1 MSPLKAHDISRIN
14 KSQVIKAVRER
25 GELSRQEIAQYTNL
39 SPATA
44 TRAVE
49 SLVNHEKLLVE
60 TGSKATPKG
69 RPFKTVQFNPDSYY
83 MIGVDIGATSIRAA
97 LTNLDAQYIKE
108 VEVLTEIGKGPEY
121 VLDKVAAVIEKLY
134 NTSFIEKSKIAG
146 VGLAMAGLV
155 NTKTG
160 IVEYSPTLNWSNVEL
175 KKLLID
181 RFPIPIVYD
190 NVVRVMALGEMNYG
204 TATKYDNFIVVNV
217 GYGVGAG
224 IISDKK
230 LFLGNDGMSGELAHF
245 PVTSNWPIPCVCG
258 KDGCLSAT
266 CSGRAIAYRAAHDI
280 KTHPESSL
288 TEIYNNRT
296 RGFEAKDV
304 FDAASKNDA
313 LSQKIINDAAMYLG
327 RTTAGMVSLFNPQA
341 VLFGGGV
348 ILNNKEFFDKVQAH
362 AKASMIEQCSTPVDI
377 EMVSLKEN
385 AAVMGALSLVL
396 HNVLE
401 LDFIVPEEE

>member
-1 MSPLKAHDISRIN
+1 LSSTSISRIN

-204 TATKYDNFIVVNV
+204 TAAKYDNFIPFLANK
-217 GYGVGAG
+217 YSAMPYFDLPQLRCLWFTS
-224 IISDKK
+224 ISDI
-230 LFLGNDGMSGELAHF
+230 L
-245 PVTSNWPIPCVCG
+245 PPI
-258 KDGCLSAT
+258 
-266 CSGRAIAYRAAHDI
+266 
-280 KTHPESSL
+280 
-288 TEIYNNRT
+288 
-296 RGFEAKDV
+296 
-304 FDAASKNDA
+304 
-313 LSQKIINDAAMYLG
+313 Q
-327 RTTAGMVSLFNPQA
+327 
-341 VLFGGGV
+341 
-348 ILNNKEFFDKVQAH
+348 
-362 AKASMIEQCSTPVDI
+362 
-377 EMVSLKEN
+377 
-385 AAVMGALSLVL
+385 
-396 HNVLE
+396 
-401 LDFIVPEEE
+401 